1 MSSSSIFMYTSKG
14 RKAHLGASFVGLT
27 IKILEWFISSPET
40 GVVGT
45 GYRVD
50 YRSSLQTFIVLG

>member
-1 MSSSSIFMYTSKG
+1 MYTSKG